1 MARASIKIHF
11 HSSPKGTYLL
21 PFPRPP
27 CRQMGRARMAW
38 RRMILILG
46 EQITNIEGWPTDRA
60 SERAGDRASEP
71 MRKHNGRKGRGKRGR
86 EAGNNGASKRQNF
99 PPCPLL
105 ASSVR
110 PSVSPSLPLHCHSLR
125 FFPPRSSHPDPEG
138 GGRANMNDGGA
149 RGRARA
155 PPHEVF
161 GARDCCH

>member
-1 MARASIKIHF
+1 MARALIKIHF

-60 SERAGDRASEP
+60 SGREIVQASRCVNT
-71 MRKHNGRKGRGKRGR
+71 MGGRDEGR

-110 PSVSPSLPLHCHSLR
+110 PSIRLSLPALSLTSVL
-125 FFPPRSSHPDPEG
+125 SSALLPSG
-138 GGRANMNDGGA
+138 SGGRANMNDGGA
-149 RGRARA
+149 RGQARA